1 MIILWFKCDG
11 LEDWVRDLL
20 TKTWDLI
27 SGLLTPNKTHF
38 LLNTCALYKWDFSIM
53 HGCTH
58 STQVSFLPP
67 FIINWFGHPFKPLQP
82 NILSLDFRE
91 DLHME
96 QRKRCWNEPS
106 SGDLRL
112 NIYFTKL
119 ESSWTVYTENFSI
132 GLCVALFFILVRMK
146 DYFILSVIS
155 NIFKYSLLEILKGR
169 REKCL
174 GSHSERKLLKVS
186 GHKAFYLK
194 NWFSSVEIS

>member
-112 NIYFTKL
+112 NIYFTKREFPGIFL
-119 ESSWTVYTENFSI
+119 NFIHCKFQYWIICGSVLYPCPHERLFYIICNIKYFQIFIAWDFEGKKRKMSW
-132 GLCVALFFILVRMK
+132 
-146 DYFILSVIS
+146 
-155 NIFKYSLLEILKGR
+155 
-169 REKCL
+169 
-174 GSHSERKLLKVS
+174 
-186 GHKAFYLK
+186 
-194 NWFSSVEIS
+194 